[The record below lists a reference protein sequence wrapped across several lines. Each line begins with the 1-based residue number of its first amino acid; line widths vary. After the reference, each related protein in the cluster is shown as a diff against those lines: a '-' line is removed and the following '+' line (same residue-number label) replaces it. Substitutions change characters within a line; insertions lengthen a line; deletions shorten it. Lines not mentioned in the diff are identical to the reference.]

1 MQREALR
8 PVPYAVTP
16 YRARSLSAL
25 GCSGPRHGY
34 GGHMGHSSSPDHV
47 EPTHAGLPHPVVD
60 IVFPGSDTVGAEIGQ
75 CRVG

>member
-25 GCSGPRHGY
+25 GCSGRD
-34 GGHMGHSSSPDHV
+34 MGM
-47 EPTHAGLPHPVVD
+47 EATWGTAALPTM
-60 IVFPGSDTVGAEIGQ
+60 
-75 CRVG
+75 